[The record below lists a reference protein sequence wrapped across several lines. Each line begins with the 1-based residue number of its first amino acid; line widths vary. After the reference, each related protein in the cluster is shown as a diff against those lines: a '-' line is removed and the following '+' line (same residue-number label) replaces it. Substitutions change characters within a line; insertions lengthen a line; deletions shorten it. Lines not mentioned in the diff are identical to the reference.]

1 MEALASYGAEVA
13 GSPGELAITTDVTH
27 LTQIHYRE
35 TPMRIMQG
43 KSGAGV
49 TWTSEVRF
57 QEKIGNP
64 IKGVPI
70 PAHQNTTAIY
80 AAGVLQNAPHREAAA

>member
-1 MEALASYGAEVA
+1 MMKTLMSRRSVWIRSIEVQDA
-13 GSPGELAITTDVTH
+13 TTY
-27 LTQIHYRE
+27 LTQIQHRE

-43 KSGAGV
+43 KSDAGV
-49 TWTSEVRF
+49 TWASEVRF

-70 PAHQNTTAIY
+70 PADQNTTAIY
-80 AAGVLQNAPHREAAA
+80 AAGVLHTARRRRHGLPI